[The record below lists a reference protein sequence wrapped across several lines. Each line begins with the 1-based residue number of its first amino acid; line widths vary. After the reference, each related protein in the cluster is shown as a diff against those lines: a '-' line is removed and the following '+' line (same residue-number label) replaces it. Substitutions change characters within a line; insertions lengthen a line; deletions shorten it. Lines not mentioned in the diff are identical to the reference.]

1 MDEKKD
7 PHAPFSLVSFLLR
20 IGLASVFLYAAVAAF
35 IEPDAWIGYLPIFL
49 RHIFPANLLLAG
61 FSTYEALLSLWLL
74 SGKKAFYAALL
85 AAITLVGIIV
95 ANIGA
100 LDIVFRDFAIFFS
113 ALALAA
119 LSYS

>member
-1 MDEKKD
+1 MEKREGS
-7 PHAPFSLVSFLLR
+7 HAPLSLVSFLLR

-49 RHIFPANLLLAG
+49 RHMFPANLLLAG
-61 FSTYEALLSLWLL
+61 FSAYQILLSFWLL
-74 SGKKAFYAALL
+74 SGKKALYAALL
-85 AAITLVGIIV
+85 SALTLVGIII

-100 LDIVFRDFAIFFS
+100 LDIVFRDFAILFA